1 MKKLAKI
8 PINLIL
14 KILYEICD
22 IYCDWYDKK
31 YFPEPIIINSTN
43 SRVDSTNSRE

>member
-14 KILYEICD
+14 RLLYEVFD
-22 IYCDWYDKK
+22 AYCYWYDKR
-31 YFPEPIIINSTN
+31 YFPEPIIINSP
-43 SRVDSTNSRE
+43 NSREESKNS